1 MIIAHLVGSLQVNR
15 RVIAYTLEALY
26 IKIIILS
33 FYFRRKGKC
42 ETSETLMFPEA
53 VLQRFS
59 LKKVFL
65 KISQNSQENTSA
77 RGFFNKVA
85 DLKPAIT
92 IKNGR
97 KLLNDNCSMIINITK
112 WLIHQRRKSVVS
124 LFKWLKVH

>member
-15 RVIAYTLEALY
+15 RVIANTLEALY

-42 ETSETLMFPEA
+42 ETSETLMFSEA

-65 KISQNSQENTSA
+65 KISQNSQENTCA

-124 LFKWLKVH
+124 LFK

>member
-15 RVIAYTLEALY
+15 RVIAYALEALY
-26 IKIIILS
+26 IKIIILI
-33 FYFRRKGKC
+33 FYFTRKGKC
-42 ETSETLMFPEA
+42 GTSETLMFSEA

-65 KISQNSQENTSA
+65 KISQNSQENTCA

-124 LFKWLKVH
+124 LFK